1 MRKKIAALLT
11 GCLLLQSLTGFV
23 VPAPLASAQSA
34 RTGILSE
41 VQPAKSASSV
51 KKAAAVNT
59 GNLEIEVRPF
69 LEYTGKVTVEF
80 KEETKELDF
89 ANKSASQSV
98 RFENVTP
105 GEGTVTVKAD
115 KFATYT
121 QNVTVE
127 AGWSHKLLLCA
138 TKVDTGKADTNPGWL
153 QAGDV
158 NGDGKVSEADTSS
171 LLNLIWEST
180 SNKGF
185 DLNNDGKIDIADLQ
199 LIVQNLDE
207 APQQSLVEKL
217 WIYSDVLPID
227 GTSGD
232 VSGLA
237 SGKGAELTRTDG
249 NDISASNPV
258 NLQFNLADDSTNNT
272 PGIGGM
278 KILSPFTNDN
288 GETVSDIEAGEV
300 EVYTDNSAEPLKIS
314 LENQTSSNLKKAS
327 AKLLKASA
335 RAASVKTESDGSLV
349 LDFGGQIAV
358 KRVIIRIDGVR
369 KSNKKLA
376 DIAKVEFV
384 NDMEKRIPE
393 PQLDIPS
400 MAEPKPGNE
409 QLDISWTPQ
418 NNVTGYELYVKGPA
432 GKSEAILDSTIKV
445 PGNKYTVSSINDEK
459 LVNFETYTLKVRSVN
474 GDWKSPWSEEVTGV
488 PEPQAKPDPPDNL
501 KLTSGRDSINATW
514 KDMDDSSGYMVY
526 YKKSS
531 EPDDKFKPAVAGFVP
546 DGDKRVDGIIETNSF
561 KIENLDEDTEY
572 TVYVTGWNQLGWG
585 SPSLKSL
592 CKTKNSNP
600 PQLPNY
606 KLLNT
611 SKGEGVVS
619 NHIVS
624 ATYGGHGGAKMVDS
638 PLDTEAKSALGVVD
652 NNYNSYWVKTDWD
665 DGVAYPANDRGINI
679 TLDANYKMNFITFAA
694 YDEELLTPL
703 NYARIDYWNAEG
715 TQNIVG
721 TRLVKKFDM
730 NEHPFYIVKFDN
742 AITANKIRLSVG
754 RSYTKSEM
762 RIGEIRFYNYD
773 SLEDDIMGLYSDE
786 MHSTLRNDVTKDT
799 IIALENRLNKP
810 DSESGELHP
819 LYDELTLELKTAM
832 DILNDK
838 PSPSY
843 EVINTITGKKDGH
856 LGFGGLNPW
865 QPLGKTV
872 YKGETLIVYVGHN
885 TKRTGD
891 ATNLNLVMTQ
901 YHAESNSLAKS
912 STALK
917 IGRNEITV
925 PEVASVDCERGG
937 QLYVA
942 YSGNNVADKYA
953 VRVLG
958 GSDIPVL
965 NVYKKTGAER
975 TTAIRTY
982 VDSLEAYVKN
992 IEAKHTELHKGKDKP
1007 VDYDY
1012 DQTNCI
1018 LNATDIMMEKM
1029 MYSLP
1034 ATQVWG
1040 PLASKEDKVTAL
1052 DVSLQAM
1059 ENTMALFY
1067 QHKGLSNDAGT
1078 TRGNNALPSQHLNI
1092 RYMRMFA
1099 GAFMYAAG
1107 NHIGIEYGSCGL
1119 ASGAS
1124 GMDSFGW
1131 GIAHEIGHDINQG
1144 TYAVAEVTNNYFAQL
1159 LTGKQRYTLENV
1171 YKKVTSNTVG
1181 RASNVFTQLAL
1192 YWQLHLA
1199 FDNQKDD
1206 HHIYDNYEDQFNN
1219 LFFGRVDTY
1228 SRNPGKAPQA
1238 GLTLSDGEQ
1247 NLMRLSCAA
1256 ANKNIL
1262 PFFERWGM
1270 VPDAETIAY
1279 AAKYGEPETKALYYV
1294 NNDARDYR
1302 VDHPGETG
1310 TIKNRDVITVATA
1323 SAVSNQVKV
1332 SIETNENPELI
1343 IGYEIIRS
1351 MTSNGDTESQV
1362 VGFEPVN
1369 PDGATVFTD
1378 TISTINNR
1386 VMSYKVKA
1394 VDKFLNYSNE
1404 KDAGQVKIQT
1414 EGILDKSLWTVE
1426 TNMVSEDDAEV
1437 KTDDDDP
1444 DSGYDEKNPG
1454 SVAAKTE
1461 HTIDRVIDN
1470 NPATVYNGTITGTD
1484 AEITIDMHAVKEV
1497 TSLKYSGDTLTN
1509 AKIEVSTDGSTWT
1522 PVSTW
1527 SNVTKS
1533 SDGSSDIVWFNSVE
1547 EDARENWIGTYD
1559 ARYVK
1564 LTITGT
1570 GLASVSINEIG
1581 VCGPTGDNIEFH
1593 ETESGTPS
1601 IGLLSADFQYGD
1613 KAEDVIPA
1621 DSLIF
1626 TGTYKGNPAY
1636 NVVMLYDTEGNVIG
1650 AKDGATKAG
1659 QVILADVPE
1668 NGNLGETS
1676 DGTWVYYV
1684 EKGQFDAETLA
1695 GKDVR
1700 AELYRVDNALTLEGE
1715 RITSD
1720 TLVIKIPP
1728 DIPSI
1733 TLTGNTVP
1741 GTN

>member
-1 MRKKIAALLT
+1 MRKKIATLLT

-23 VPAPLASAQSA
+23 VPAHMASAQSA

-41 VQPAKSASSV
+41 VQPAQSASSV
-51 KKAAAVNT
+51 KRAAAVNT

-80 KEETKELDF
+80 NGGTKELDF
-89 ANKSASQSV
+89 ANKSASQAA
-98 RFENVTP
+98 RFENVTA

-121 QNVTVE
+121 QDVTVE

-158 NGDGKVSEADTSS
+158 NGDGKISEADTSS

-185 DLNNDGKIDIADLQ
+185 DLNNDGKVDIADLQ
-199 LIVQNLDE
+199 LIVQNLGE

-217 WIYSDVLPID
+217 WIYNDVLPAD

-237 SGKGAELTRTDG
+237 SGKGTELTRTDG

-258 NLQFNLADDSTNNT
+258 KLQFDLADNNADA
-272 PGIGGM
+272 PKIGGM
-278 KILSPFTNDN
+278 KILSPFTTENS
-288 GETVSDIEAGEV
+288 ETVSDIAAGEV
-300 EVYTDNSAEPLKIS
+300 IITDKDGTDIPVS
-314 LENQTSSNLKKAS
+314 LSNQAGSSLKKAS

-349 LDFGGQIAV
+349 LDFDGQIAV

-369 KSNKKLA
+369 KDNKKLA
-376 DIAKVEFV
+376 NIAKVEFV
-384 NDMEKRIPE
+384 NDMDKRIPE
-393 PQLDIPS
+393 PQLDIPT
-400 MAEPKPGNE
+400 MAKPKPGNE
-409 QLDISWTPQ
+409 QLDVSWTPQ
-418 NNVTGYELYVKGPA
+418 NNVTGYELFVKGPA
-432 GKSEAILDSTIKV
+432 GKSKEDTQDIVKV
-445 PGNKYTVSSINDEK
+445 SGNSYTVISIK
-459 LVNFETYTLKVRSVN
+459 KMPIINFETYTFKVRSVN
-474 GDWKSPWSEEVTGV
+474 GDWKSPWSEEVTGK
-488 PEPQAKPDPPDNL
+488 PEPQAKPAPPDNL
-501 KLTSGRDSINATW
+501 KLTGGRNSINAVW

-531 EPDDKFKPAVAGFVP
+531 EPDNKFQPVVAGFVP
-546 DGDKRVDGIIETNSF
+546 DEKTGGTGIIEENSC

-572 TVYVTGWNQLGWG
+572 TVYVTGWNTLGWG

-611 SKGEGVVS
+611 SKGEGAVS
-619 NHIVS
+619 NHIVE

-652 NNYNSYWVKTDWD
+652 NNYNSYWVKNDWD

-679 TLDANYKMNFITFAA
+679 TLDANYKMNFMTFAA
-694 YDEELLTPL
+694 YEEAAPL
-703 NYARIDYWNAEG
+703 DYARIDYWNSTEEK
-715 TQNIVG
+715 QNTVG
-721 TRLVKKFDM
+721 ARLVKKLDM
-730 NEHPFYIVKFDN
+730 NEHQFYIVKFNN

-754 RSYTKSEM
+754 RSYTKAEM

-786 MHSTLRNDVTKDT
+786 MHSTLRSDVTLST
-799 IIALENRLNKP
+799 IDALQNRLDKR

-819 LYDELTLELKTAM
+819 LYDELKLELGTARN
-832 DILNDK
+832 ILNDK

-872 YKGETLIVYVGHN
+872 YKGETLVVYVGHN

-912 STALK
+912 SAALK
-917 IGRNEITV
+917 VGRNEITV

-942 YSGNNVADKYA
+942 YSGNNTADKYA

-965 NVYKKTGAER
+965 NVYRKTGTER
-975 TTAIRTY
+975 TNAIKAY
-982 VDSLEAYVKN
+982 IDSLEKYVAN
-992 IEAKHTELHKGKDKP
+992 LEAEHNAIHKGKDAP
-1007 VDYDY
+1007 VNYDY

-1034 ATQVWG
+1034 ATQVWN
-1040 PLASKEDKVTAL
+1040 PLTSKDDKVAAL
-1052 DVSLQAM
+1052 DTSLKAM
-1059 ENTMALFY
+1059 EDTMTLFY
-1067 QHKGLSNDAGT
+1067 QHKGLSDDAGT
-1078 TRGNNALPSQHLNI
+1078 ERGNNALPSQHLNI

-1099 GAFMYAAG
+1099 GAFMYASG

-1124 GMDSFGW
+1124 GMNSLGW

-1159 LTGKQRYTLENV
+1159 LTGRERYTLENV
-1171 YKKVTSNTVG
+1171 YKKVTSGTVG

-1199 FDNQKDD
+1199 FDDQKDD
-1206 HHIYDNYEDQFNN
+1206 HHIYDNYEEQFNN

-1228 SRNPGKAPQA
+1228 SRNPDKAPQA
-1238 GLTLSDGEQ
+1238 GLVLGDKDQ

-1270 VPDAETIAY
+1270 VPDADTIAY
-1279 AAKYGEPETKALYYV
+1279 AAKYGEPDTKALYYV

-1302 VDHPGETG
+1302 IDHPGEPN
-1310 TIKNRDVITVATA
+1310 TIKGRDVITAATA
-1323 SAVSNQVKV
+1323 SAVSNQVNV
-1332 SIETNENPELI
+1332 TIETSEDTDLI
-1343 IGYEIIRS
+1343 LGYEIIRS
-1351 MTSNGDTESQV
+1351 MTSNGETESQV
-1362 VGFEPVN
+1362 IGFEPVN
-1369 PDGATVFTD
+1369 PSGTTVFTD
-1378 TISTINNR
+1378 TVSTINNR
-1386 VMSYKVKA
+1386 VMSYTVKA

-1404 KDAGQVKIQT
+1404 ADAGQVKIQT

-1426 TNMVSEDDAEV
+1426 TNMVSEDDTEV

-1444 DSGYDEKNPG
+1444 DSGYDESNPG
-1454 SVAAKTE
+1454 SVEANTE

-1470 NPATVYNGTITGTD
+1470 DAATAYNGTVSDTGA
-1484 AEITIDMHAVKEV
+1484 AEITIDMHDIKEV
-1497 TSLKYSGDTLTN
+1497 TSLKYSGTTVLNSNN
-1509 AKIEVSTDGSTWT
+1509 ATIKVSTDGSTWT
-1522 PVSTW
+1522 SVSTW
-1527 SNVTKS
+1527 SNITKS
-1533 SDGSSDIVWFNSVE
+1533 SDASSDIVWFNSVE
-1547 EDARENWIGTYD
+1547 EGQRDKWIGTYD

-1564 LTITGT
+1564 LTITG
-1570 GLASVSINEIG
+1570 LNEVSINEID
-1581 VCGPTGDNIEFH
+1581 VCGPTGDNIEFL
-1593 ETESGTPS
+1593 TADSGTPS
-1601 IGLLSADFQYGD
+1601 IGILSADFQYGD
-1613 KAEDVIPA
+1613 KAEDVIKA
-1621 DSLIF
+1621 GSLIF

-1650 AKDGATKAG
+1650 AKDGVTKAG

-1684 EKGQFDAETLA
+1684 EQGQFDETALA
-1695 GKDVR
+1695 GKGVR
-1700 AELYRVDNALTLEGE
+1700 GELYRVDNALTHEGE

-1720 TLVIKIPP
+1720 TLVIKIPSELP
-1728 DIPSI
+1728 QI